1 MIHSIS
7 FHCNITL
14 IDYCTKS
21 LKCRKHDVMERF
33 VVRQPTSLSY
43 SSSCSYYSSVLY
55 SNKILP
61 LARQWNL
68 FFSIFQLFSTSEL
81 VSCENMFGTISK
93 GGQKTWFCI
102 PWWSATDQD
111 KHRNRFD
118 LNSPEYTHYYIPNCL
133 VVRTCAFHPQVPG
146 SIPDR
151 SVANKWDIFME
162 VKKGMKWDNLG

>member
-1 MIHSIS
+1 MIHFSFFFHHSKTCSIFRMTSCSIDREYSCVKLFNIFPILIHSIS

-55 SNKILP
+55 SNNILP

-81 VSCENMFGTISK
+81 VSCQNNMFGTISSK
-93 GGQKTWFCI
+93 I
-102 PWWSATDQD
+102 
-111 KHRNRFD
+111 
-118 LNSPEYTHYYIPNCL
+118 
-133 VVRTCAFHPQVPG
+133 
-146 SIPDR
+146 
-151 SVANKWDIFME
+151 
-162 VKKGMKWDNLG
+162 